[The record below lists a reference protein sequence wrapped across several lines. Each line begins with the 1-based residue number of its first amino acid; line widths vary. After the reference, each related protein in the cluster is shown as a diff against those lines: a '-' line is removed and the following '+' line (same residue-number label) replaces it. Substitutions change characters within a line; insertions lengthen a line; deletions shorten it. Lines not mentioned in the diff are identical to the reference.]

1 MSKLKIVQAVLL
13 LAAVV
18 IFSSCSS
25 GRQYRSYPP
34 PPPGHTSVSLIISS
48 SPGLVVSR
56 YSDGRYYYRAPGGY
70 IYWRGYGNRY
80 YLDRRYV
87 NRSYHGHRQYR
98 DWNRHYRRR

>member
-1 MSKLKIVQAVLL
+1 MSKLKIVQAALL

-34 PPPGHTSVSLIISS
+34 PPPGHTSVSLIISNN
-48 SPGLVVSR
+48 PGLVISR
-56 YSDGRYYYRAPGGY
+56 YADGRYYYRAPGGY

-87 NRSYHGHRQYR
+87 NRSYLSHRQYR